1 MIIMIV
7 VFNGCPGCRLLSH
20 CDNRIHWPCLLFFSP
35 IDGRIQVQMQMK
47 INTGSNK
54 NKSGS
59 SRKLNKYSFHKS
71 INAIDDFILSLP
83 PARPAMRTVVR
94 FIQKEERV
102 WGELLSF
109 IFLHLPGHF
118 VSHFFA
124 IQIFHG
130 RAPPLGRLGCRRRAR
145 KSFQRWRRRLPG
157 VYPYLFISHWF
168 ICKHLRN
175 LWHHHLYNR
184 TGVSWVWL
192 GRGKWERLAR
202 GPFTHYYLLF
212 LILLHVN

>member
-1 MIIMIV
+1 MTLS
-7 VFNGCPGCRLLSH
+7 CPSLQ
-20 CDNRIHWPCLLFFSP
+20 P
-35 IDGRIQVQMQMK
+35 
-47 INTGSNK
+47 NK
-54 NKSGS
+54 LWERSSGLYK
-59 SRKLNKYSFHKS
+59 RRREFEASFH
-71 INAIDDFILSLP
+71 
-83 PARPAMRTVVR
+83 
-94 FIQKEERV
+94 
-102 WGELLSF
+102 LSF
-109 IFLHLPGHF
+109 FWVYSDIL
-118 VSHFFA
+118 VSHFCA
-124 IQIFHG
+124 TQIFHG